1 MPNPKF
7 ESKVKQNIVNPHSDQ
22 RSRSGYAIVMSYDSV
37 NNTANIQMSRPES
50 PGMGQVYK
58 DVPCPTTIG
67 VQAVAPE
74 MGRPCFVDFKG
85 NGNSSD
91 YYPVITTFFNHV
103 YSQIDYTKQ
112 TSAVNNTPR
121 YILGI

>member
-1 MPNPKF
+1 MANPKF
-7 ESKVKQNIVNPHSDQ
+7 ENKIKQNIINPNNNQS
-22 RSRSGYAIVMSYDSV
+22 SRSGYGIVIAYNSAS
-37 NNTANIQMSRPES
+37 NTASIQMGKPHG

-85 NGNSSD
+85 GGNSSD

-103 YSQIDYTKQ
+103 YNKIDYTKQ
-112 TSAVNNTPR
+112 TQAINNTPR